1 MNKRATRWPGAR
13 NCASLGRTMTAVS
26 MRVLLVE
33 DDAELSRQIS
43 LWLGEAGHACV
54 VCPRGGQ
61 VIRMLHESPFDAM
74 ILDVGL
80 PDMDGFAVVERVR
93 AEGMRLPVIFLTARD
108 DVTDRVRGLK
118 AGGDDYVTKPFA
130 VEELLARLEVL
141 QRRSTV
147 SSEAATP
154 RRFGRWVL
162 DPLRRRLRA
171 GEETVDLQPR
181 EYTLIEV
188 LLANEGR
195 VLSKRFLLENVW
207 DIRFDPG
214 TNVVDA
220 MICRLRRK
228 IDVAGQPSHIETVRG
243 KGYVFHAV
251 P

>member
-1 MNKRATRWPGAR
+1 
-13 NCASLGRTMTAVS
+13 
-26 MRVLLVE
+26 MRVILVE
-33 DDAELSRQIS
+33 DDAELSRQVA
-43 LWLGEAGHACV
+43 LRLREAGHACE
-54 VCPRGGQ
+54 VCARGEAALRRLGAAD
-61 VIRMLHESPFDAM
+61 FDAM

-93 AEGMRLPVIFLTARD
+93 AEKRALPVIFLTARD
-108 DVTDRVRGLK
+108 AVTDRVRGLR

-141 QRRSTV
+141 QRRSQPGPEV
-147 SSEAATP
+147 SVV

-162 DPLRRRLRA
+162 DPRRRRLHS
-171 GEETVDLQPR
+171 GDETVELQPR
-181 EYTLIEV
+181 ECSLIEV
-188 LLANEGR
+188 LLAHEGR
-195 VLSKRFLLENVW
+195 VLSKRYLLENVW

-228 IDVAGQPSHIETVRG
+228 IDTAGQASHIETVRG